1 MMNRFQK
8 ALPTIHFISVYHVVV
23 ALQDL
28 IFRALKSFNVT
39 GEESVDAEM
48 ENADTSIAWP
58 PDHLCLS
65 RVLVA
70 ATDAPVSNET
80 SEPTSRTP
88 PPKQNEGEIWGFIA
102 GGSSGYLIGFDRNPE
117 DIKNLDQ

>member
-1 MMNRFQK
+1 MMKWFQK
-8 ALPTIHFISVYHVVV
+8 ALPTIHFISAYHVVV
-23 ALQDL
+23 ALQGLISDL

-65 RVLVA
+65 LVLVA
-70 ATDAPVSNET
+70 ATEAPVSNET
-80 SEPTSRTP
+80 IEPTSEEVTP

-102 GGSSGYLIGFDRNPE
+102 GGSSG
-117 DIKNLDQ
+117 